1 MSEGRK
7 FAVFDID
14 GTLIRWQL
22 YHAVVD
28 RLAKEG
34 HLGDKAHY
42 NLHEARMVWKRREH
56 PEAFKQYEVELIKTY
71 EESIANLPTEV
82 FDNIAKEVANQYKDQ
97 VYKFTRNLAHALK
110 NKKYFLIAI
119 SGSQE
124 ELVGEIAKKY
134 NFDTW
139 VGTQY
144 ERNSGRFT
152 GKKFIA
158 SNDKKAVL
166 ERVIMKYDLS
176 MNDSIAVGDSSSDIP
191 MLDMVEHPIAFNPDQ
206 TLFEQS
212 VTNGWKI
219 VVERKNVIY
228 ELEKDSDGYRLA

>member
-1 MSEGRK
+1 MKK

-28 RLAKEG
+28 RLAKDG
-34 HLGDKAHY
+34 HLGDKAHD

-56 PEAFKQYEVELIKTY
+56 TEAFKQYEVELIKTY
-71 EESIANLPTEV
+71 EESITNLPTEV
-82 FDNIAKEVANQYKDQ
+82 FDNIAKEVAIEYKDQ
-97 VYKFTRNLAHALK
+97 VYKYTRGLAKML
-110 NKKYFLIAI
+110 NEQGYFLLAI

-124 ELVGEIAKKY
+124 ELVGEIAKNY
-134 NFDTW
+134 NFDAW

-144 ERNSGRFT
+144 ERKDGRFT

-158 SNDKKAVL
+158 SQDKKIVL
-166 ERVIMKYDLS
+166 EGAIEDYDLS
-176 MNDSIAVGDSSSDIP
+176 LKGSIAVGDSASDIP

-206 TLFEQS
+206 TLFQKAKIS
-212 VTNGWKI
+212 GWKI
-219 VVERKNVIY
+219 VIERKNVIY
-228 ELEKDSDGYRLA
+228 ELEKDHDGYRLA